1 MDTNA
6 KPIKPAKILDPYQK
20 GRECVAQ
27 MKDDGCS
34 NIILL
39 SHLGCAPALELR

>member
-6 KPIKPAKILDPYQK
+6 KPIKPARILEPYQE
-20 GRECVAQ
+20 GRRCVAQ
-27 MKDDGCS
+27 MKKDGCS

-39 SHLGCAPALELR
+39 SHLG